1 MRSISIDVLITTF
14 NSEKYIKET
23 INSVLNQSYKNF
35 KIIIVDDCSTD
46 KTFEIC
52 KKYKEKYKNKI
63 KLFKLKKNSTSA
75 SVPRNFGIKKCRS
88 NFIAFLD
95 SDDIWSRNKLEIQVS
110 KINKSSKLYF
120 SNCEYFR
127 DKKKIGFF
135 IFYIRTLFQIIFSNL
150 IKKNREWLF
159 LYNPI
164 AFSSVIVQRI
174 IFKKL
179 QFDTAK
185 NFVGIEDLSLW
196 YNFLKIYKDQIV
208 YDIKPLVL
216 IRRRKNSLH
225 SDYNFQTVK
234 SINLISNIYLSKKN
248 FINIY
253 IFLFSIA
260 YKAIRPLIKN
270 SLNFLKINFK
280 QFFFSILLILYILLF
295 SPIYK
300 LLGSNLLEETYNQN
314 KINNIIIYSG
324 PTYETYVNQIYK
336 IRYVDLKNILKN
348 NSNINIY
355 ILGRIQVIPEQR
367 LLRSLLISEGLAE
380 DKIRIIYKDL
390 GNSSKNLENLYN
402 LLMEKNVNEVLF
414 VTSPYLTKRIKL
426 LWNKYSDDITIN
438 FYKTLDWPSKEL
450 NLFGKYKNKDII
462 IYEYSA
468 IMYNYL
474 SNKF

>member
-110 KINKSSKLYF
+110 NINKSSKLYF

-179 QFDTAK
+179 QRS
-185 NFVGIEDLSLW
+185 NCLS
-196 YNFLKIYKDQIV
+196 YY
-208 YDIKPLVL
+208 
-216 IRRRKNSLH
+216 
-225 SDYNFQTVK
+225 
-234 SINLISNIYLSKKN
+234 
-248 FINIY
+248 
-253 IFLFSIA
+253 A
-260 YKAIRPLIKN
+260 
-270 SLNFLKINFK
+270 
-280 QFFFSILLILYILLF
+280 
-295 SPIYK
+295 
-300 LLGSNLLEETYNQN
+300 
-314 KINNIIIYSG
+314 
-324 PTYETYVNQIYK
+324 
-336 IRYVDLKNILKN
+336 
-348 NSNINIY
+348 
-355 ILGRIQVIPEQR
+355 
-367 LLRSLLISEGLAE
+367 
-380 DKIRIIYKDL
+380 
-390 GNSSKNLENLYN
+390 SSFN
-402 LLMEKNVNEVLF
+402 
-414 VTSPYLTKRIKL
+414 
-426 LWNKYSDDITIN
+426 
-438 FYKTLDWPSKEL
+438 
-450 NLFGKYKNKDII
+450 
-462 IYEYSA
+462 
-468 IMYNYL
+468 
-474 SNKF
+474 